1 MKRNK
6 LSLSRAAAVA
16 LAALLAFGTAK
27 AASATRPFAQDE
39 NTNGSSSGS
48 PTGTSTGSASGE
60 AGYEHMIKV
69 VGTFGQADAATGLP
83 EGWSLSFK
91 NTDGTRLDDP
101 QLASTVGYGDAT
113 PAATPYLEGKTLRP
127 SAKARMVLSRTIKL
141 ADYGITSDVMQHY
154 GASLSCDAVAHRLVG
169 DTDGCERLV
178 ANVILF
184 NPDSKSGTVFA
195 KDTKVYLANGVSWSG
210 HLSPVVS
217 KMDSRATHV
226 RFEIEVVPG
235 TDAASYEDATMEV
248 GNVVCRLISEDEN
261 NYVNLQ
267 ISSDEYGIFFGD
279 GADPDN
285 GARYLALSDGS
296 SKARLYCRYNAS
308 SLQEEATVPEGLK
321 MMWKDNNGKIDSDG
335 LLNVVSVMPVP
346 TSGTGEGDEGDDD
359 DDDDDDDGDDT
370 PKLEYKFLTYTTPTV
385 SPSSPYTLYGT
396 KDECRKFDM
405 WNIENGTPAARDA
418 ANPQLGLVFR
428 CSDAGTTTVT
438 SVPMT
443 LGLTADQ
450 LSGGNA
456 TVWLGYDH
464 AGSPSASCSATIELL
479 DASGAVCQTISGD
492 AAAATASTTS
502 AAATAEPT
510 AAASY
515 GHATLSSPIT
525 LGGGTPTQLRV
536 VLKGKGDGTV
546 LSGPLMGNL
555 TLGVN
560 TGAAPE
566 VRQVELTAEGNGHT
580 VPGGTFSY
588 FEGESVFAC
597 AKAAEPNGLFSQW
610 ADGDGKRFSADTLV
624 CAKVEAVDDNITL
637 KAVFQNLEA
646 THYKSSSKWATFY
659 YRKEVTLPL
668 GVTAHTVSGLSA
680 EDPTKLVLSTPMTTV
695 PAYTPVLI
703 HNPGE
708 KLLDF
713 TLYNCAS
720 PVDEG
725 TYASSVTSSC
735 LKATLAGRA
744 AANGT
749 YVLQRQ
755 DGVIAFYRVDTSV
768 AKPSVTPFHCWIELP
783 SQSAAARLLL
793 PDSTPTAIGG
803 ITVDDPSAQP
813 SDTSASTAPQPVY
826 NLQGQRVMVP
836 VKGQVYIVKGK
847 KVKR

>member
-27 AASATRPFAQDE
+27 AASATRPVAQDD
-39 NTNGSSSGS
+39 NTTGSSSGS
-48 PTGTSTGSASGE
+48 PTVSSTVSATGE
-60 AGYEHMIKV
+60 AGYDHMIKV

-113 PAATPYLEGKTLRP
+113 P
-127 SAKARMVLSRTIKL
+127 
-141 ADYGITSDVMQHY
+141 
-154 GASLSCDAVAHRLVG
+154 
-169 DTDGCERLV
+169 
-178 ANVILF
+178 
-184 NPDSKSGTVFA
+184 
-195 KDTKVYLANGVSWSG
+195 
-210 HLSPVVS
+210 
-217 KMDSRATHV
+217 
-226 RFEIEVVPG
+226 
-235 TDAASYEDATMEV
+235 
-248 GNVVCRLISEDEN
+248 
-261 NYVNLQ
+261 
-267 ISSDEYGIFFGD
+267 
-279 GADPDN
+279 
-285 GARYLALSDGS
+285 
-296 SKARLYCRYNAS
+296 
-308 SLQEEATVPEGLK
+308 
-321 MMWKDNNGKIDSDG
+321 
-335 LLNVVSVMPVP
+335 
-346 TSGTGEGDEGDDD
+346 
-359 DDDDDDDGDDT
+359 
-370 PKLEYKFLTYTTPTV
+370 KLEYKFLTYTTPTV
-385 SPSSPYTLYGT
+385 SPSAPYTLYGT

-405 WNIENGTPAARDA
+405 WNVENGAPAARDA
-418 ANPQLGLVFR
+418 ANPQLGLAFR
-428 CSDAGTTTVT
+428 CSDAETTTVT

-510 AAASY
+510 AAVTH

-525 LGGGTPTQLRV
+525 LVGGTPTQLRV

-555 TLGVN
+555 TLGVS

-580 VPGGTFSY
+580 VPSGTFGY

-624 CAKVEAVDDNITL
+624 CAKVEAVDDNMTL
-637 KAVFQNLEA
+637 NAVFQNLEA
-646 THYKSSSKWATFY
+646 TQYKSSSEWATFY
-659 YRKEVTLPL
+659 YRKAVALPL

-680 EDPTKLVLSTPMTTV
+680 DPTKLVLSTPMTTV

-708 KLLDF
+708 KPLDF

-725 TYASSVTSSC
+725 TYASSASSC

-744 AANGT
+744 AANGS

-768 AKPSVTPFHCWIELP
+768 AKPAVTPFHCWIELP

-793 PDSTPTAIGG
+793 PDSAPTAIGG

-813 SDTSASTAPQPVY
+813 SDTSAPTAPQPVY
-826 NLQGQRVMVP
+826 NLQGQRVTAP